1 MSSLPIEKVYA
12 YLGAPANRG
21 LDGEIFRCLEEI
33 AGLAHFR
40 YLYKFFSEPP
50 EFLLKEPY
58 LSYLEGSTGVILAV
72 MTLGGEVDKKI
83 KLLQR
88 TDVSKAVIYDAAA
101 SAYLE
106 FLSDEYEKS
115 LDENLSYRFCPG
127 YGGSDVTDLKH
138 VFDILKPEK
147 IGVTLS
153 EAFYILPAKSMAGII
168 AVGGSAEKSCKGCV
182 ISKNCKYLKG
192 GIRCYD

>member
-1 MSSLPIEKVYA
+1 
-12 YLGAPANRG
+12 
-21 LDGEIFRCLEEI
+21 
-33 AGLAHFR
+33 
-40 YLYKFFSEPP
+40 
-50 EFLLKEPY
+50 
-58 LSYLEGSTGVILAV
+58 

-88 TDVSKAVIYDAAA
+88 TDVSKAVIYDAAS

-138 VFDILKPEK
+138 VFGILKPEK

-153 EAFYILPAKSMAGII
+153 EAVLYSARK
-168 AVGGSAEKSCKGCV
+168 VYGGYNRRGRKRRKDLQRLCCFK
-182 ISKNCKYLKG
+182 KL
-192 GIRCYD
+192 

>member
-12 YLGAPANRG
+12 YLGAPSDNS
-21 LDGEIFRCLEEI
+21 LDGEIYRCLEEAERI
-33 AGLAHFR
+33 AHFR
-40 YLYKFFSEPP
+40 YLYKFFTDPP

-58 LSYLEGSTGVILAV
+58 LAYLKGSTGVIIAV

-88 TDVSKAVIYDAAA
+88 ADAAKAVIFDAVA

-106 FLSDEYEKS
+106 FLSDGYEKS
-115 LDENLSYRFCPG
+115 LGEKLSYRFCPG
-127 YGGSDVTDLKH
+127 YGGSDVKDLQH
-138 VFDILKPEK
+138 VFGILKPEK

-153 EAFYILPAKSMAGII
+153 DTFYMLPAKSMAGII
-168 AVGGSAEKSCKGCV
+168 AVGGSAEKTCKGCV
-182 ISKNCKYLKG
+182 IAKNCKYLKG
-192 GIRCYD
+192 GAKCYD